1 MRILGRTL
9 VRPFFCLLATLWGGT
24 LLGGTTRVTL
34 LQFADYHS
42 HALPFYSEGRPQQGG
57 IARAIGY
64 LSEQKR
70 GGALVF
76 SGGDM
81 INKGSPSWSDKYRC
95 AEWSWFNGIVDAM
108 ALGNHD
114 ADYGNDVLAQCRT
127 ALRYPILSANTAG
140 FGKYEVFERKGL
152 RFGVFALAG
161 PDFPSL
167 MKASGLSFSDSVAA
181 ATETVR
187 DLRNKEKVD
196 AVVLIGHEQFDDDA
210 RLARAV
216 PGIDLI
222 FGSHSHRKQELMKI
236 DGTSTWIISPFQYLT
251 YISRVE
257 MRFAGRLLQSVNGRL
272 VPVDSRLTADRKVA
286 LRVPAME
293 RELENDPG
301 YSALF
306 VTIGGA
312 GVALS
317 VDGQLE
323 RDAAFPDLALDVM
336 REVSGADA
344 AISTASSFRQSIAP
358 GPITLEALRAALP
371 YDNEILVVEMTGRQ
385 LQAVLDYSASR
396 RGSDFFSQ
404 MSGVRFIVD
413 RDGAVDVRLANGAP
427 LDLGATYHVATTD
440 YQVRVAPGYRELFAG
455 LGVKATGLR
464 LRSEVQR
471 YLAAHSPV
479 SAAADGR
486 IGVRN

>member
-152 RFGVFALAG
+152 RIGVFALAG

-196 AVVLIGHEQFDDDA
+196 AVVLIGHEQFDDDIA
-210 RLARAV
+210 LARAV

-222 FGSHSHRKQELMKI
+222 FGSHSHRK
-236 DGTSTWIISPFQYLT
+236 
-251 YISRVE
+251 
-257 MRFAGRLLQSVNGRL
+257 
-272 VPVDSRLTADRKVA
+272 
-286 LRVPAME
+286 
-293 RELENDPG
+293 
-301 YSALF
+301 
-306 VTIGGA
+306 
-312 GVALS
+312 
-317 VDGQLE
+317 GQLE

-440 YQVRVAPGYRELFAG
+440 YQVRVALGYRELFAG